1 MNISDTHSKN
11 MHLHTEREGAYFP
24 INAINE
30 VSQRYLFAK
39 KYCENKVVLEVGPG
53 TGIASGI
60 LKNVSKEYI
69 CVEYSKENYQI
80 LKEKYPDIQ
89 SVNSDFLSV
98 DFLDKK
104 FDTIISMANI
114 YYFDFK
120 KFIAKCS
127 KYNTKNGDLVFCTTN
142 IFHQDFNPAPHSI
155 KYYSLSELREIMN
168 NFGYKTTFM
177 EHLRE

>member
-60 LKNVSKEYI
+60 LKNISKEYI

-127 KYNTKNGDLVFCTTN
+127 KYNTKNGDLVFAPQTFFIKILTQHRIQLN
-142 IFHQDFNPAPHSI
+142 IIHSV
-155 KYYSLSELREIMN
+155 N
-168 NFGYKTTFM
+168 
-177 EHLRE
+177 

>member
-80 LKEKYPDIQ
+80 L
-89 SVNSDFLSV
+89 
-98 DFLDKK
+98 
-104 FDTIISMANI
+104 
-114 YYFDFK
+114 
-120 KFIAKCS
+120 
-127 KYNTKNGDLVFCTTN
+127 
-142 IFHQDFNPAPHSI
+142 
-155 KYYSLSELREIMN
+155 
-168 NFGYKTTFM
+168 
-177 EHLRE
+177 